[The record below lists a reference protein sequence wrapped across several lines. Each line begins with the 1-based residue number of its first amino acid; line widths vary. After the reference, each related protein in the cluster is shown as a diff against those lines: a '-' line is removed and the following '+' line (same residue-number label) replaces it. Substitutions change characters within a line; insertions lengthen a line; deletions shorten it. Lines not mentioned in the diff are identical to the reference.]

1 MDCSTYFTILDDVE
15 PKPYEGS
22 PYPTADT
29 GRDAR
34 CVDWK
39 AAKQLLEEAKSSS
52 PGLSSTI
59 QLEGRYGEPAYWFL
73 EASLLPCAVYGP
85 KENITCLSL
94 AAIDEV
100 FSSSQFDVDVPLLEN
115 LAPGI
120 WKWSNH
126 FSNFNHRIE
135 HLHEMFFNAIQH
147 IEEDKYLPSINAA
160 VETTHLTYDSTFVR
174 SRPRGERDE
183 YVKLFFRLSSTVQQV
198 EVSYFTLESALEGV
212 GAWHGALFFAFGF
225 LCIMSNILVDKFH
238 VPESPTEG
246 GEVVTGTPL
255 DAEDPKCEAASQEPP
270 QALSA
275 DGEDHEATKPVA
287 LGRRLSGAGVGLIQT
302 AV

>member
-85 KENITCLSL
+85 KENITCLSPNV
-94 AAIDEV
+94 IDEL
-100 FSSSQFDVDVPLLEN
+100 FSSSQFELDVPMLDN
-115 LAPGI
+115 LKPGV
-120 WKWSNH
+120 WKWSGH
-126 FSNFNHRIE
+126 FSNFNHKFE
-135 HLHEMFFNAIQH
+135 HLHEMFFVAIQQ
-147 IEEDKYLPSINAA
+147 IQEDKYLPSVFAP
-160 VETTHLTYDSTFVR
+160 VETTHLMYDLTSVR
-174 SRPRGERDE
+174 SRPRGEKDE
-183 YVKLFFRLSSTVQQV
+183 YVKLFFRLSSTAQQV
-198 EVSYFTLESALEGV
+198 EVSYFNLEDALEGV
-212 GAWHGALFFAFGF
+212 GAWQGALFLTFGF
-225 LCIMSNILVDKFH
+225 LCIANNMLVEKLER
-238 VPESPTEG
+238 PERGS
-246 GEVVTGTPL
+246 EVVVTSS
-255 DAEDPKCEAASQEPP
+255 DAEDPKHEARKEPEP
-270 QALSA
+270 QGSLAA
-275 DGEDHEATKPVA
+275 DGS
-287 LGRRLSGAGVGLIQT
+287 SGAGLDLHVSI
-302 AV
+302 

>member
-1 MDCSTYFTILDDVE
+1 M
-15 PKPYEGS
+15 
-22 PYPTADT
+22 
-29 GRDAR
+29 
-34 CVDWK
+34 DWK
-39 AAKQLLEEAKSSS
+39 ATKEQLEEARSSS
-52 PGLSSTI
+52 AGLSSRM

-73 EASLLPCAVYGP
+73 EASLVPCAVYGP
-85 KENITCLSL
+85 GENLTCVSP
-94 AAIDEV
+94 AAIDEI
-100 FSSSQFDVDVPLLEN
+100 FLSSQFDVDVPLLEN

-135 HLHEMFFNAIQH
+135 HLHEMFFNAIEH
-147 IEEDKYLPSINAA
+147 IEEDKYLPSINAP

-238 VPESPTEG
+238 VRSPAEAQ
-246 GEVVTGTPL
+246 VVTGTPL
-255 DAEDPKCEAASQEPP
+255 DAEDPKSEAQEP
-270 QALSA
+270 SVE
-275 DGEDHEATKPVA
+275 GEGMQPVA
-287 LGRRLSGAGVGLIQT
+287 LGRTLSGAGVGLIQT
-302 AV
+302 ANI